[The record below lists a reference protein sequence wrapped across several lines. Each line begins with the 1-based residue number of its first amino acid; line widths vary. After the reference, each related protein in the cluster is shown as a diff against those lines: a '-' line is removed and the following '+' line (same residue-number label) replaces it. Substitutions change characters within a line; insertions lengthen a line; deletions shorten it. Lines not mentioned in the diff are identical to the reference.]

1 MKNTMYPMDYS
12 FEDIEE
18 RELIESDI
26 WNADIIR
33 VIRYHPSEFAHEML
47 KAEIM

>member
-12 FEDIEE
+12 FDDIYE
-18 RELIESDI
+18 RKLIKSDI
-26 WNADIIR
+26 WDADIIR

>member
-18 RELIESDI
+18 SKLIKSDI
-26 WNADIIR
+26 WDADIIR

>member
-12 FEDIEE
+12 FDDIEE
-18 RELIESDI
+18 RKLIKSDI
-26 WNADIIR
+26 WDADIIR

>member
-18 RELIESDI
+18 RELIKSDI
-26 WNADIIR
+26 WDADIIR